1 MHDCPRNSIQ
11 AWPRYVD
18 KNRWGEGEEK
28 RETWIDTW
36 IDGIY
41 IRKSCIDTATLVY
54 MCMCVCCS
62 LRNAVLHFELME
74 MVDGNEIEMWRGW
87 SIPDVSGLRNT
98 IVRPVI
104 PDNRSNF
111 IRHRHKCINS

>member
-1 MHDCPRNSIQ
+1 MESILG
-11 AWPRYVD
+11 
-18 KNRWGEGEEK
+18 NR
-28 RETWIDTW
+28 
-36 IDGIY
+36 
-41 IRKSCIDTATLVY
+41 DTATLVY